1 MNVPFNLR
9 AIQTE
14 QFVSDGS
21 YARLLCPAYQWSGL
35 WNSKAAQSTC
45 RRNHTKKEAQLEGLL
60 AFVILSSQDGSYI
73 TKE

>member
-21 YARLLCPAYQWSGL
+21 YERLLCPAYQLSGL

-45 RRNHTKKEAQLEGLL
+45 RRNHTKKEAQLEYTPKDFWHLL
-60 AFVILSSQDGSYI
+60 SCPHRTVP
-73 TKE
+73 T